1 MATID
6 WTIKR
11 TDANNVVEYHFA
23 WWSCM
28 TAPYPRSLTYGNDGE
43 HRVHWFKA
51 EWKPW
56 LSKP

>member
-11 TDANNVVEYHFA
+11 TDASNVVEYHFA

-28 TAPYPRSLTYGNDGE
+28 LTPYPRSLTYGKGE
-43 HRVHWFKA
+43 HRVHW
-51 EWKPW
+51 W